1 MMRGRRQKGE
11 GREEEE
17 EEEER
22 RSKGRQEGEGE
33 EAAGTRHERGMHQH
47 YLQSKIGARH
57 IRANYGFIEIRVF

>member
-11 GREEEE
+11 GREE

-33 EAAGTRHERGMHQH
+33 EAGTRHERGMHQH
-47 YLQSKIGARH
+47 YLQTKIGARH